1 MKIEKKKI
9 ENFNLKGQVV
19 LMRADL
25 NTPFDENQKITDD
38 TRIRACVPTIKYILK
53 EGGAVILM
61 SHIGRP
67 NGKSVDSLSL
77 KHTRERLTEL
87 LGQEVILASSCIG
100 DEVQE
105 MKKKL
110 KPGEVLLLE
119 NTRFHE
125 GEENPEKDP
134 SFSEQLSR
142 YSNIYVNDSFSS
154 AHRNHASTALVAS
167 HFPGKACM
175 GFSLASEEHFLKEK
189 LLDPKRPFVAIVGG
203 AKISSKIGVVK
214 SLIEKAD
221 AVIIGGA
228 MAHTFLKAEGKSI
241 GKSLNEANYLA
252 KAKEILEHCKNRKI
266 PLILPIDLV
275 VTQEIKEDSPKEVV
289 SVDHIADNQIGVD
302 IGPKTLELYEKTL
315 RGAKTV
321 FWNGPVGI
329 TEIDAFSKGT
339 LQVAQLLAKMDATT
353 IVGGGD
359 STAALKKLGL
369 ADSMTYIS
377 TGGGASLEY
386 IEKGFLPG
394 IEALSDSEDA

>member
-1 MKIEKKKI
+1 MEIEKKKI
-9 ENFNLKGQVV
+9 ENFTLKGQKV
-19 LMRADL
+19 LVRTDL
-25 NTPFDENQKITDD
+25 NTPFDSNQKITDD
-38 TRIRACVPTIKYILK
+38 TRIQACIPTLKYILNQ
-53 EGGAVILM
+53 GGSVILM

-67 NGKSVDSLSL
+67 KGKREERLSL
-77 KHTRERLTEL
+77 RHTKERLSEL
-87 LGQEVILASSCIG
+87 LGQEVILAPDCIG

-125 GEENPEKDP
+125 AEEHPEKDP
-134 SFSEQLSR
+134 SFSEQLS
-142 YSNIYVNDSFSS
+142 YFSDIFVNDSFSS
-154 AHRNHASTALVAS
+154 AHRNHASTAEVAS

-175 GFSLASEEHFLKEK
+175 GFSLANEERFLKKK
-189 LLDPKRPFVAIVGG
+189 LLDPERPFVAIVGG

-241 GKSLNEANYLA
+241 GKSLNEIDYLE
-252 KAKEILEHCKNRKI
+252 KAKEILEHCQSKKI
-266 PLILPIDLV
+266 PLILPVDLV
-275 VTQEIKEDSPKEVV
+275 VTQEVKEGSLSEVAA
-289 SVDHIADNQIGVD
+289 VDHIGEDQIGVD
-302 IGPKTLELYEKTL
+302 IGPKTLKLYEKTL
-315 RGAKTV
+315 KSAKTV
-321 FWNGPVGI
+321 FWNGPVGV

-339 LQVAQLLAKMDATT
+339 EQLAQLLAKLDATT

-369 ADSMTYIS
+369 ADRMTYIS

-386 IEKGFLPG
+386 IEKGSLPG
-394 IEALSDSEDA
+394 IEALSDL